1 MYQTLRLI
9 VAAAGI
15 AFCTC
20 LTSAPADMSAMQ
32 IISDHIELVKKHYD
46 KTDVTIVVGYDSES
60 RSSSSV
66 VRTIRE

>member
-1 MYQTLRLI
+1 
-9 VAAAGI
+9 
-15 AFCTC
+15 
-20 LTSAPADMSAMQ
+20 MSAMQ